1 MVRFLVG
8 TNDVNTSE
16 ALVSYLEGRTTK
28 GDTVYAVNSL
38 IGGDDT
44 DDKDVFAGR
53 DAIEYIEES
62 LGDTLTV
69 ESHQLVRG
77 NAPADDIKNFADEND
92 VDEVVI
98 GIRKRSPTGKVVFGS
113 TAQDILLSSSL
124 PVVSVPLSQ

>member
-8 TNDVNTSE
+8 TNDVTTSE
-16 ALVSYLEGRTTK
+16 ALVSYLEARATD
-28 GDTVYAVNSL
+28 GDTVFAVNSL
-38 IGGDDT
+38 FGGDDT

-77 NAPADDIKNFADEND
+77 NAAAEDIKNFAEEND

-113 TAQDILLSSSL
+113 TAQDILLSSSR

>member
-8 TNDVNTSE
+8 TNDVSTSE
-16 ALVSYLEGRTTK
+16 ALVSYLEERATD
-28 GDTVYAVNSL
+28 GDTVFAVNSL

-44 DDKDVFAGR
+44 DDKAVLAGR
-53 DAIEYIEES
+53 DAVEYIEES

-69 ESHQLVRG
+69 EPHQFIRG
-77 NAPADDIKNFADEND
+77 NSAADDIKKFAGEND